1 MNVQSIK
8 SNKWARR
15 GAWAVVGVLVLW
27 AIGWLAVPPILKS
40 QAQKIASK
48 QLGRKVTIG
57 AVAFKPWT
65 LELTVT
71 DLAVAT
77 ADGAGQQL
85 HVQRIYIDGSVQS
98 ILRLAPVVDGVKVDD
113 PSLKLT
119 RVSDGHYDID
129 DILARF
135 NQPSSKPAGKPL
147 QFALYNLVL
156 SGGSVD
162 FTDKVVGKTQ
172 QLRDLALSVP
182 FVSNFDSKRDVLVA
196 PRLAFTLN
204 GSHFDSSAEATPFA
218 QTHKTDATLKL
229 AGFDLAP
236 YLGYLPASL
245 PVRLQSGVIDADI
258 KVAFEQAP
266 ATSVKLSGMV
276 QASHVKLTDARTQDL
291 LAFDALKLTLAEVQ
305 PLAQQARISS
315 IELTGPNLAVR
326 RDVAGRLNL
335 DFASTP
341 AAGSTV
347 PTATK
352 DGAKSEGV
360 ATATA
365 SKYSET
371 GAWKIEIDKVA
382 VYGGTL
388 AWTDETTAPHAQL
401 ELRELT
407 LDAAAIALPF
417 TKPLQFSGSALLS
430 SAAAA
435 AAGPGAGAPAS
446 PTAQAASLSFGGS
459 ATDRALSMAAN
470 VKALPLALAA
480 PYLASFIEPG
490 LNGQLTAEL
499 NADWRAAPPD
509 GAPAGSASGLQVG
522 VKQLTLQNLALTD
535 GKSVTKPLRGQPRNP
550 ALPSVKQIE
559 VADAQVDLE
568 RQIVSVGKLTVT
580 DPHASVERGADKR
593 WMFEHWLKKP
603 AATDTSR
610 ISESKR
616 RVAIARPWQVAIN
629 ELAVE
634 GGAVSYRDAAT
645 PRPVAFEVSAL
656 KVELQDFALDSKKT
670 SPLVV
675 SARIGAGRTE
685 PGRLDFHGDLGLN
698 PISAQGQLQ
707 AVRLPLHA
715 FEPYFGAALNIR
727 LLRADASFK
736 GQVHYLD
743 TKGGPLVKVTGDSV
757 LEDFRANSV
766 LPTGV
771 AATVA
776 APTAATSAIGRA
788 PAAAPSSAG
797 ATALPSPDESRPL
810 VSEPLLQWKALSV
823 RGLDLAMKPGSATRV
838 NVRETAL
845 SDFFARI
852 IINPNGRINLQDLVK
867 SSAQPG
873 AVASMASAA
882 AVPPAVS
889 MSAGGPV
896 ARENSMFSGPATP
909 PPHVATAAAPVAAA
923 DSGPAAIIHIGPIS
937 LINGKVLFSDHFIKP
952 NYSAD
957 LTELTGKLSAFSSVA
972 LAGAPQMADLELNG
986 RAEGTASLEITGKL
1000 NPLAKPLALDITGK
1014 VHDLELPPL
1023 SPYAVKYSGHE
1034 IERGKMSMDVHYVVL
1049 PNGQLTAQN
1058 SLVLNQL
1065 SFGDEVKGAP
1075 ASLPVKLAVALLAD
1089 RDGVI
1094 NLDLPISGSLNDPQ
1108 FSLGPIIFKA
1118 IINIIVKAVT
1128 APFSLLANAFGGS
1141 GGQQLNTVVFAPG
1154 SATLT
1159 PEARDGMDKVA
1170 KALAE
1175 RPKLKM
1181 TVVGAASLDAEREG
1195 YRRERLNAMVRAEK
1209 RREALLAPDKAA
1221 TPAATASA
1229 PASTASA
1236 AAPPTATTVSESE
1249 YPALLKQVYRH
1260 ADFTKPRNLI
1270 GMAKDIP
1277 QAQMESLLMANIPVT
1292 EDTMRQLALARG
1304 ETVKDYLATKKVPS
1318 DQLFLG
1324 APKTAAGQPASG
1336 SDAGAKWTPHA
1347 DLSLA
1352 TQ

>member
-1 MNVQSIK
+1 MNVQSLK
-8 SNKWARR
+8 RNKWARR
-15 GAWAVVGVLVLW
+15 GAWTIVGVLVLW
-27 AIGWLAVPPILKS
+27 AIGWLAVPPVLKS
-40 QAQKIASK
+40 QAQKIASE
-48 QLGRKVTIG
+48 QLGRRVTIG

-65 LELTVT
+65 LELTLT

-85 HVQRIYIDGSVQS
+85 HIPRIYIDGSIQS
-98 ILRLAPVVDGVKVDD
+98 VLRLAPVIDRITVDD
-113 PSLKLT
+113 PSLKLA

-135 NQPSSKPAGKPL
+135 NKPSSKPAGKPL
-147 QFALYNLVL
+147 HFALYNMVL
-156 SGGSVD
+156 NGGSMNI
-162 FTDKVVGKTQ
+162 TDKVIGKTQ
-172 QLRDLALSVP
+172 QLRDLSLSVP
-182 FVSNFDSKRDVLVA
+182 FLSNLDSKRDMLVT

-204 GSHFDSSAEATPFA
+204 GSHFDSSAEGTPFA

-236 YLGYLPASL
+236 YLNYLPASL
-245 PVRLQSGVIDADI
+245 PVRLRSGVIDADV
-258 KVAFEQAP
+258 KVAFEQTP
-266 ATSVKLSGMV
+266 ATSVKLSGTV
-276 QASHVKLTDARTQDL
+276 QASHVKLTDTKTQDL
-291 LAFDALKLTLAEVQ
+291 LAFDTLKLTLADVQ

-326 RDVAGRLNL
+326 RDAAGRLNL

-341 AAGSTV
+341 VAGSTAPAATRDGAKNKGV
-347 PTATK
+347 ATTPATK
-352 DGAKSEGV
+352 DTESGG
-360 ATATA
+360 
-365 SKYSET
+365 
-371 GAWKIEIDKVA
+371 WKIEIDKVA
-382 VYGGTL
+382 VRDGTL

-401 ELRELT
+401 ALRELT
-407 LDAAAIALPF
+407 FDAAAIALPF
-417 TKPLQFSGSALLS
+417 AKPLQFSGSARLAS
-430 SAAAA
+430 GAAA
-435 AAGPGAGAPAS
+435 AAGSGAQVS
-446 PTAQAASLSFGGS
+446 PPAQAASLSFGGS
-459 ATDRALSMAAN
+459 ATDRMLSMAAN
-470 VKALPLALAA
+470 VKAVPLGLAA

-490 LNGQLTAEL
+490 LSGQITAEL
-499 NADWRAAPPD
+499 NADWKAAPPD
-509 GAPAGSASGLQVG
+509 DASAGGQSGSGLRVG
-522 VKQLTLQNLALTD
+522 VKQLTLENLALTD
-535 GKSVTKPLRGQPRNP
+535 GKPAAKPLRGQPRN
-550 ALPSVKQIE
+550 ATLPSVKQIE
-559 VADAQVDLE
+559 VADAQIDLD
-568 RQIVSVGKLTVT
+568 RQTVRVGKLLVT

-593 WMFEHWLKKP
+593 WMFEHWLKRP
-603 AATDTSR
+603 ATVGASPV
-610 ISESKR
+610 SESKR
-616 RVAIARPWQVAIN
+616 PVTKAKPWQVAIN
-629 ELAVE
+629 DLAVE

-645 PRPVAFEVSAL
+645 PRPVAFEVSKL
-656 KVELQDFALDSKKT
+656 EVELKDFALDSKKT

-685 PGRLDFHGDLGLN
+685 PGRLDFHGDLGLD
-698 PISAQGQLQ
+698 PLSAQGQLQ
-707 AVRLPLHA
+707 AVRLPLQA
-715 FEPYFGAALNIR
+715 FEPYFGDALNIR

-736 GQVHYLD
+736 GRVQYRGS
-743 TKGGPLVKVTGDSV
+743 KGGPLVKVTGDSA
-757 LEDFRANSV
+757 LEDFNANSV
-766 LPTGV
+766 LPPGP
-771 AATVA
+771 AATTTA
-776 APTAATSAIGRA
+776 GPAPKTAALSA
-788 PAAAPSSAG
+788 PG
-797 ATALPSPDESRPL
+797 ASQPL
-810 VSEPLLQWKALSV
+810 VSEPLLRWKALSV
-823 RGLDLAMKPGSATRV
+823 RGLDLAMKPGAATQV

-867 SSAQPG
+867 SSTQPG
-873 AVASMASAA
+873 TAVSTASGAAAPPAASM
-882 AVPPAVS
+882 P
-889 MSAGGPV
+889 AGGPV
-896 ARENSMFSGPATP
+896 ARENSMVSEPATP
-909 PPHVATAAAPVAAA
+909 ARAAAPASVLVAATSA
-923 DSGPAAIIHIGPIS
+923 AGGGPAPIIHIGPIS

-972 LAGAPQMADLELNG
+972 PAGAPQMADLELTG

-1049 PNGQLTAQN
+1049 PSGQLTAQN

-1094 NLDLPISGSLNDPQ
+1094 NLNLPISGSLNDPQ

-1118 IINIIVKAVT
+1118 IINIVVKAIT
-1128 APFSLLANAFGGS
+1128 APFSLLANAFGGG
-1141 GGQQLNTVVFAPG
+1141 GGQQLDTVAFAPG
-1154 SATLT
+1154 SASLT
-1159 PEARDGMDKVA
+1159 PEARAGLDKVA

-1181 TVVGAASLDAEREG
+1181 TVVGAASLDAERES

-1209 RREALLAPDKAA
+1209 QRESLLDAGKAPA
-1221 TPAATASA
+1221 PTASA
-1229 PASTASA
+1229 PASAASA
-1236 AAPPTATTVSESE
+1236 AALPAATTVSESE
-1249 YPALLKQVYRH
+1249 YPALLKRVYRR
-1260 ADFTKPRNLI
+1260 ADITKPRNLI

-1304 ETVKDYLATKKVPS
+1304 EAVKDYLASKKVSS

-1324 APKTAAGQPASG
+1324 APKRAADQPASG
-1336 SDAGAKWTPHA
+1336 SGADAKWTPHA

-1352 TQ
+1352 TR